1 MCESTGSTDGG
12 GAPASR
18 EEAARIIAANDEA
31 SFWRLRGVPG
41 YQLDPVPWARVVR
54 LVAEGTEAAFGQLG
68 RSPAAVV
75 RYHRFKLSVRPH
87 AARPAGPTL
96 GVRTCPTCTAGGWA
110 RCSPP
115 AGAGPAR
122 AGGPQRGGARC
133 AGADGVREPRR
144 LCAVQ
149 GLWLRHQSYCRC
161 VSARA
166 ACGGPALGTSAGAPR
181 GDRPGGRAGARNRPC
196 CVRDADGHKQVMLPA
211 DLDRQEAMVMW
222 RPNVRPQLCMPARAS
237 QHVWLARRLCTPC
250 LTRVAARCRPWR

>member
-68 RSPAAVV
+68 RSPAALV

-96 GVRTCPTCTAGGWA
+96 GVRTCPACTAGGWA

-115 AGAGPAR
+115 AGAGLAR

-196 CVRDADGHKQVMLPA
+196 
-211 DLDRQEAMVMW
+211 
-222 RPNVRPQLCMPARAS
+222 LCGTQTGTS
-237 QHVWLARRLCTPC
+237 RLCSLPTW
-250 LTRVAARCRPWR
+250 TGKKPWSCGVPMCAPNCACPPAQVSMSGSHAGSVHPA